1 MYCKHCG
8 VANVNEN
15 AVMCIKCGC
24 SLNDNTKAK
33 FCKHCGTQA
42 HENAVVCAKC
52 GCSLISNSGKSEKDW
67 ITTLLLAFFLG
78 GFGGHRFYVGKTGT
92 AIVQLLTLGGCGIWA
107 LIDLIIII
115 MGNFTDAEG
124 KVISKK

>member
-1 MYCKHCG
+1 
-8 VANVNEN
+8 
-15 AVMCIKCGC
+15 MCIKCGC

-92 AIVQLLTLGGCGIWA
+92 AIVQLLTLGGCGFWA